1 MPDAN
6 MPDEDGTGDDAV
18 DADERAGGTERLDQ
32 ALVARGL
39 AASRTVASRL
49 VKSGEV
55 EVDGRVEL
63 RPALRV
69 GATARLHVRAP
80 PRYVSRGGE
89 KLAAALARFALD
101 PAGMHALDAGASTGG
116 FTDCLLQHGAASV
129 HALDVG
135 RAQLAAALRAD
146 PRVVSREGVDV
157 RAWQA
162 PRRFALVVADLSF
175 ISLRLVLPALERHGD
190 EGARWVLLVKP
201 QFEVGRERLPKD
213 GLVKDPRDHE
223 AALAAVLG
231 AADAAGLLC
240 LGLAPSPILG
250 GEGNREFLACFERC
264 ADAERRAAAL
274 ARLDLSAIARSGPS

>member
-1 MPDAN
+1 M
-6 MPDEDGTGDDAV
+6 
-18 DADERAGGTERLDQ
+18 DADERTGGTERLDQ

-39 AASRTVASRL
+39 AASRTLAQRL
-49 VKSGEV
+49 VKAGEV
-55 EVDGRVEL
+55 EVDGRVET
-63 RPALRV
+63 RPACRV
-69 GATARLHVRAP
+69 APHQSLHVRAL

-101 PAGMHALDAGASTGG
+101 PAGVHALDAGASTGG

-135 RAQLAAALRAD
+135 RAQLAAALRDD
-146 PRVVSREGVDV
+146 PRVVSLEGVDV

-190 EGARWVLLVKP
+190 DGARWVVLVKP

-223 AALAAVLG
+223 AALAAVLD

-264 ADAERRAAAL
+264 ADAGRRAAAR
-274 ARLDLSAIARSGPS
+274 ARLDLRAIARAGPA